1 MVFVS
6 DTLYGKMYDFS
17 STMMFLAKVS
27 TDFTVFFHLY
37 PERYIPFTSPH
48 FSNFLCDRVCTQG
61 KKLKEDILVV
71 LDRAKCELEH
81 GV

>member
-27 TDFTVFFHLY
+27 TDFSVFQNVIYHL
-37 PERYIPFTSPH
+37 PAHI
-48 FSNFLCDRVCTQG
+48 FSNFLCDRVCTQS